1 MNADFLIY
9 KANDDLFY
17 FLLPKVEFLV
27 CSWTC
32 SLQSSRFCLVKQRS
46 SPRSRGSALRDETN
60 DCVEHYMY
68 CTCNFLSFFLWSFF
82 SDSPCTQLS
91 VLNVPV
97 SQWFSTI
104 VNFLCCFP
112 HKIST
117 PGQSGDLGPKGY
129 EVSQFWQQEV
139 SIWALHCSFPQSL
152 IFNCNRHKKLNK
164 DDWLSPVQ
172 VYNFKT
178 NVLNLSMQAF
188 SATCTAY
195 YTPCW
200 IPS

>member
-1 MNADFLIY
+1 MTTFFTFCYQRLSFLSVVEHVVSKAAVFVSSSNAHPQGGED
-9 KANDDLFY
+9 
-17 FLLPKVEFLV
+17 
-27 CSWTC
+27 
-32 SLQSSRFCLVKQRS
+32 QRCVT
-46 SPRSRGSALRDETN
+46 RQN

-104 VNFLCCFP
+104 VNFLCCCCCFP

-129 EVSQFWQQEV
+129 EVSQ
-139 SIWALHCSFPQSL
+139 I
-152 IFNCNRHKKLNK
+152 
-164 DDWLSPVQ
+164 
-172 VYNFKT
+172 
-178 NVLNLSMQAF
+178 
-188 SATCTAY
+188 
-195 YTPCW
+195 
-200 IPS
+200 